1 MNESITRPPVAK
13 AEMLIRKP
21 AAKVFE
27 AFVDPDVTTH
37 FWFTKS
43 SGRLEV
49 GREFRWEWEM
59 YGASTSV
66 LVKALE
72 PGKRILIEWDGYS
85 GRTTVEWTFSARDED
100 STTLVAVTETGWTG
114 NGDELVAYAVEST
127 QGFTWTLAGLKAFL
141 EHGLELGLVADKNPD
156 ALVSGTPKVRAN
168 ENAALQN
175 SPMYAYLPA
184 QDVVRAR
191 NFYEGTLGFK
201 PAEALDDGVTYR
213 FGNDTACF
221 LYATPHAGTSKA
233 SQAFWQVEDV
243 EREVAELQSRG
254 VQFERYDAMPGKR
267 SRDGLV
273 IEDGGAK
280 AAWFKD
286 TEGNILAIVQD
297 V

>member
-1 MNESITRPPVAK
+1 
-13 AEMLIRKP
+13 MLIRKP
-21 AAKVFE
+21 AAEVFE

-37 FWFTKS
+37 FWFTKG

-49 GREFRWEWEM
+49 RRRLLRARTRRYWSPSLRPAGPAKATHSSNTPSSRLKGSPGRLQ
-59 YGASTSV
+59 ASRRS
-66 LVKALE
+66 
-72 PGKRILIEWDGYS
+72 
-85 GRTTVEWTFSARDED
+85 
-100 STTLVAVTETGWTG
+100 
-114 NGDELVAYAVEST
+114 
-127 QGFTWTLAGLKAFL
+127 L

-156 ALVSGTPKVRAN
+156 ALVSGTPIVQVK
-168 ENAALQN
+168 ENAMLQDA
-175 SPMYAYLPA
+175 PMYAYLPA
-184 QDVVRAR
+184 HDVARAR

-201 PAEALDDGVTYR
+201 PAEQLDGGVTYR

-233 SQAFWQVEDV
+233 SQAFWQVEDI

-267 SRDGLV
+267 SRDGVV